1 MPEKTEP
8 KQKPVK
14 EFRMQA
20 IKGAIWKREHEDKT
34 FYNLSISRSFKLS
47 GTALDGPDDDGWRES
62 ASFDL
67 SDLGTVKLICDMAE
81 KWIKQ
86 EILAGV

>member
-1 MPEKTEP
+1 MAEQ

-20 IKGAIWKREHEDKT
+20 IKGAVWKREHEGKT
-34 FYNLSISRSFKLS
+34 FYNLSLSRSFKVDS
-47 GTALDGPDDDGWRES
+47 EGPEDDGWRES

-67 SDLGTVKLICDMAE
+67 SDLGTVKLICDMAD

-86 EILAGV
+86 EILSAV